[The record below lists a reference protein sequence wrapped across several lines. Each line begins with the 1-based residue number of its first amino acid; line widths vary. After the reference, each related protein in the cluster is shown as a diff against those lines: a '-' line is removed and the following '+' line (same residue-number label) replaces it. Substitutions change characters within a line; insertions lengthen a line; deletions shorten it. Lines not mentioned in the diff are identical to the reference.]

1 MLNQIVRHIIIDT
14 YIIKIKRFCLFYHC
28 EMLLHTNECTHVY
41 GLNSVSVSGQEI
53 WYTKYARRS
62 CLCNKLPFSYDIYIF
77 HQLESYL
84 HLYYSIRV
92 CYSDSAPNKICI
104 NIPRQTFKVFKHTKI
119 DHAVPVLSAKAVIK
133 KEMQK
138 IGNNLA

>member
-1 MLNQIVRHIIIDT
+1 MYLGRKFGIPNTQDVRVCAT
-14 YIIKIKRFCLFYHC
+14 NCL
-28 EMLLHTNECTHVY
+28 
-41 GLNSVSVSGQEI
+41 
-53 WYTKYARRS
+53 
-62 CLCNKLPFSYDIYIF
+62 FSYDIYIF